1 MNNKDDIMQIFKA
14 FSIGEALHHKT
25 FKHLDV
31 LNLSKSENEAIIEYG
46 IQVQEEWLSVNGLM
60 NFGDLHSLFDV
71 ISVPFLFYVDKPYTM
86 SINLNANC
94 FRLPA
99 KGEKLVLKV
108 WSRNFKES
116 LVMVF
121 VDVYDE
127 HQSMIASSIHRI
139 KTIKPGIRANEK
151 L

>member
-1 MNNKDDIMQIFKA
+1 M
-14 FSIGEALHHKT
+14 SIRDSITRILHAYGHGYTIYDKT
-25 FKHLDV
+25 FKYLYV
-31 LNLSKSENEAIIEYG
+31 LNMSQNEEEAIIEFG
-46 IQVQEEWLSVNGLM
+46 VQVQEEWLSVNGLM

-116 LVMVF
+116 VVIIF
-121 VDVYDE
+121 IDVYDE
-127 HQSMIASSIHRI
+127 HKSMIASSIHRI
-139 KTIKPGIRANEK
+139 KTNKSVT
-151 L
+151 